1 MIPAIRGRGAS
12 FLRHAFS
19 LCEGLVKAKRTPAA
33 APVAEQES
41 SQGAAAARVLSPRIH
56 AWAPPIVGACI
67 VREANARDGA
77 RAAPTRGGL
86 PTSAEWPRAGGCTQC

>member
-33 APVAEQES
+33 ALVAEQES
-41 SQGAAAARVLSPRIH
+41 SQGLPSNAIV
-56 AWAPPIVGACI
+56 PIQ
-67 VREANARDGA
+67 R
-77 RAAPTRGGL
+77 P
-86 PTSAEWPRAGGCTQC
+86 